1 MKHFTK
7 LLASLP
13 FLIFM
18 VAFIGCSNPSSSDNG
33 GSSSD
38 AGTTNDAPV
47 VTSLTGT
54 YRGSLT
60 GNGETIHMRMTFNSN
75 FTFVTQ
81 GYTDNTFTNT
91 TGVGSASGVYTLSG
105 NTATCTV
112 TVGNQNFVVYATT
125 SDNWASVICS
135 GLYEGTMTKE

>member
-1 MKHFTK
+1 MRKLTK
-7 LLASLP
+7 LLSV
-13 FLIFM
+13 LI
-18 VAFIGCSNPSSSDNG
+18 VLVLATAFIGCGNPSSSDNG

-60 GNGETIHMRMTFNSN
+60 GSGETVHMRMTFNSN

-81 GYTDNTFTNT
+81 GYTNSTFTTT
-91 TGVGSASGVYTLSG
+91 TGTGSASGVYTLSG
-105 NTATCTV
+105 NTAICTV
-112 TVGNQNFVVYATT
+112 TVGSENFVINATS
-125 SDNWASVICS
+125 SDNWATLVCS
-135 GLYEGTMTKE
+135 GLYAGTMTKE

>member
-7 LLASLP
+7 LFASLA

-18 VAFIGCSNPSSSDNG
+18 VAFIGCGNPSSSDNG
-33 GSSSD
+33 GSSS
-38 AGTTNDAPV
+38 V

-60 GNGETIHMRMTFNSN
+60 GNDLTIYMRVTFNSN
-75 FTFVTQ
+75 GTFVTQ
-81 GYTDNTFTNT
+81 GYTDNTFTT
-91 TGVGSASGVYTLSG
+91 TTVVGSATGVYTLSG
-105 NTATCTV
+105 NTATFTV
-112 TVGNQNFVVYATT
+112 AVGSENFVINATT
-125 SDNWASVICS
+125 SDNWVTYVCS